1 MDRRWTLAAVWA
13 LFAAASVGVGFGAAG
28 LAGDPF
34 GDSGQDSALTPVFV
48 AGPTPSSATT
58 RASSAHQPSRTP
70 SSGHSTS
77 HDASPVKT
85 ASPTRSASH
94 GPSGA
99 DSSEPVAEP
108 AVRSVTTRGGYVAG
122 SCRRGLV
129 TVSASPAVGWRIDQ
143 IDRSPTEEAT
153 VKFRQS
159 SGDGEVEVHA
169 TCSGGEARFVV
180 GDDRGT
186 SGRGGGDG

>member
-1 MDRRWTLAAVWA
+1 MNRRWTLAAVWA

-28 LAGDPF
+28 LVGDPL
-34 GDSGQDSALTPVFV
+34 GDSGQGSTLTPVFV
-48 AGPTPSSATT
+48 AGPTPLATT
-58 RASSAHQPSRTP
+58 GATTADPSGTP
-70 SSGHSTS
+70 SPRHSTS
-77 HDASPVKT
+77 HGGSTAS
-85 ASPTRSASH
+85 ASPTKSESH
-94 GPSGA
+94 RPTVAG
-99 DSSEPVAEP
+99 SSEPVAEP

-122 SCRRGLV
+122 SCRHGLV

-180 GDDRGT
+180 GDDRGS
-186 SGRGGGDG
+186 SGGSGGDG

>member
-1 MDRRWTLAAVWA
+1 MNRRWTLAAVWA

-28 LAGDPF
+28 LVGDPF
-34 GDSGQDSALTPVFV
+34 GDSGQGSALTPVFV

-58 RASSAHQPSRTP
+58 GATTAEPSPAPSR
-70 SSGHSTS
+70 GH
-77 HDASPVKT
+77 
-85 ASPTRSASH
+85 SASH
-94 GPSGA
+94 GTNPVDSAGPTRSESHRPSVV
-99 DSSEPVAEP
+99 DSSDPVVEP

-122 SCRRGLV
+122 SCRHGLV

-180 GDDRGT
+180 GDDRS
-186 SGRGGGDG
+186 SGSGGGDR